1 MDEILEP
8 AIRQFRHN
16 GGSEDF
22 VFAYDKEFVDQLV
35 AELKREL
42 LDVENDFADMICQLE
57 IMRNQLR
64 AVSFYNLK
72 GFLSIVRR
80 KGKYVEWDIVE
91 KTILERIE
99 EIDKTIKNLPE
110 QSLELQHQL
119 RDNWFKDYY
128 RKLKEES
135 QKPQQEIKDP

>member
-22 VFAYDKEFVDQLV
+22 VFGYDKEVVDKIV
-35 AELKREL
+35 SELKQDL

-64 AVSFYNLK
+64 QSKTNIK
-72 GFLSIVRR
+72 GILSVAKR
-80 KGKYVEWDIVE
+80 KGKYVEWDIIE
-91 KTILERIE
+91 KLSEDRIK
-99 EIDKTIKNLPE
+99 EIDNTLKNLPE
-110 QSLELQHQL
+110 QSLDIQYQL
-119 RDNWFKDYY
+119 RDNWFKEHYA
-128 RKLKEES
+128 RLKEG
-135 QKPQQEIKDP
+135 